1 MAEFFTAGNCIWV
14 ALALVWSA
22 AYAVGSTLA
31 AYNPDPQPVNPF
43 NHYLWWWWYQ
53 LVFNAAGALIG
64 WIALYFLWHADFKNP
79 TVGHFVALAVAFLGI
94 TGNLPQIALRLQGP
108 KV

>member
-1 MAEFFTAGNCIWV
+1 MAEFFSLSNCVWIS
-14 ALALVWSA
+14 LALIWSA
-22 AYAVGSTLA
+22 IYGFGATLA
-31 AYNPDPQPVNPF
+31 AYNVDRHPTNPF

-53 LVFNAAGALIG
+53 LVFNAAGAFVG
-64 WIALYFLWHADFKNP
+64 WVALYFLWYADFKNP

-108 KV
+108 RV